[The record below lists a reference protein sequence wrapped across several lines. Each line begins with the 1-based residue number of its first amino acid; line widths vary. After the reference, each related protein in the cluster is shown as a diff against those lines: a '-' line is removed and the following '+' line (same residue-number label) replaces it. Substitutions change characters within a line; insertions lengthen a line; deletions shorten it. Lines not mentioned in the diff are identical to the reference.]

1 MTRRQFLQVTAAL
14 ALAGRVQAAPD
25 AAWFAGARQF
35 AVTRFGKIA
44 YIDRGRGEAV
54 LFMHGFPL
62 NSYQWRGAIER
73 LSADRRCIAAD
84 MMAHGLTEAA
94 DGQDMAV
101 TAQASMLA
109 SLLDKLGVDKVDVI
123 ASDSGGA
130 VAQIFMTRY
139 PERVRTLLLTNCDV
153 EPDSP
158 PPAVAPVIEL
168 ARKGLYAE
176 KWLVPWV
183 NDKALAR
190 SPKGLGGL
198 CFTRPAELSDQ
209 TIDCYLGPMV
219 SSAKRKA
226 QIDAYAMALAPN
238 PLMGIEPEL
247 KRSQVPVRIL
257 WGMADKI
264 FSPASPDYLD
274 KLLPKSQGVRRIEE
288 ANLFWPE
295 EYPDLIA
302 EEARKLWR
310 IA

>member
-1 MTRRQFLQVTAAL
+1 
-14 ALAGRVQAAPD
+14 
-25 AAWFAGARQF
+25 
-35 AVTRFGKIA
+35 
-44 YIDRGRGEAV
+44 
-54 LFMHGFPL
+54 
-62 NSYQWRGAIER
+62 
-73 LSADRRCIAAD
+73 
-84 MMAHGLTEAA
+84 MAHGLTEAA

-109 SLLDKLGVDKVDVI
+109 ALLDQLGVDKVDVI

-139 PERVRTLLLTNCDV
+139 PQRVKTLLLTNCDT

-158 PPAVAPVIEL
+158 PPAVAPVIDL

-183 NDKALAR
+183 NDKNLAR
-190 SPKGLGGL
+190 SAKGLGGI

-219 SSAKRKA
+219 SSPRRKA
-226 QIDAYAMALAPN
+226 QIDAYAVALAPN

-247 KRSQVPVRIL
+247 KRSQAPVRIL

-274 KLLPKSQGVRRIEE
+274 KILPKSRGVRRIEE

-302 EEARKLWR
+302 EEARRLW
-310 IA
+310 IAD